1 MKELE
6 SVDGGYPDINLGPG
20 ESVQSI
26 IAKDT
31 HPAASPFRTTSWVDM
46 GNEDLSIDRYTSR
59 EWHEREKETVWKK
72 TWQVACR
79 LEDIPEVGSYI
90 VYDICDDS
98 VIIVRTGADTVKA
111 YVNACLHRGNA
122 LCLDQGRK
130 NEFRCPYH
138 GFTWSLQGQLK
149 YVPGAWDFDHL
160 NREQFCLP
168 EVRLDTWGGFVFV
181 NLDDNCAP
189 LRQYLELLPQHLPSE
204 ELEKRYKA
212 AHVSQVV
219 HCNWKI
225 ALEAFIEGFHVPET
239 HYEKD
244 ERHRIDPNGIAAFSH
259 DTKVQYDVW
268 ADSRHI
274 NRLILV
280 DGVPSQYVAN
290 KVDEQQVVD
299 AMLRRLPEEMRP
311 RVEEGQRA
319 RDVLGDF
326 NRKALTQRYGVD
338 LNEASTFDVMDQV
351 QYNIFPNFTVW
362 PTPFAP
368 LCYRFR
374 PWNDSPDESLF
385 EIWMLHP
392 VPTDGRDYQV
402 MAERRIGKNDLW
414 ADQEEMGVYGPVIDQ
429 DIPNLS
435 RMTKGL
441 KATRKKGVTLARY
454 QESRI
459 RQYLKTLE
467 EYVNGG

>member
-1 MKELE
+1 
-6 SVDGGYPDINLGPG
+6 
-20 ESVQSI
+20 
-26 IAKDT
+26 
-31 HPAASPFRTTSWVDM
+31 
-46 GNEDLSIDRYTSR
+46 
-59 EWHEREKETVWKK
+59 
-72 TWQVACR
+72 
-79 LEDIPEVGSYI
+79 
-90 VYDICDDS
+90 
-98 VIIVRTGADTVKA
+98 
-111 YVNACLHRGNA
+111 
-122 LCLDQGRK
+122 
-130 NEFRCPYH
+130 
-138 GFTWSLQGQLK
+138 
-149 YVPGAWDFDHL
+149 
-160 NREQFCLP
+160 
-168 EVRLDTWGGFVFV
+168 
-181 NLDDNCAP
+181 
-189 LRQYLELLPQHLPSE
+189 
-204 ELEKRYKA
+204 
-212 AHVSQVV
+212 
-219 HCNWKI
+219 
-225 ALEAFIEGFHVPET
+225 
-239 HYEKD
+239 
-244 ERHRIDPNGIAAFSH
+244 
-259 DTKVQYDVW
+259 
-268 ADSRHI
+268 
-274 NRLILV
+274 
-280 DGVPSQYVAN
+280 
-290 KVDEQQVVD
+290 
-299 AMLRRLPEEMRP
+299 MLRRLPEEMRP